1 MMDMLIQ
8 EKEGPEGLSKK
19 TSDYGPNESQWYK
32 IKIMFGLFVKRRKI
46 HAATELLG
54 FLLLYKK
61 FLFRL
66 R

>member
-1 MMDMLIQ
+1 MLV
-8 EKEGPEGLSKK
+8 EGAQRVPAEK

-46 HAATELLG
+46 HTATELLG